1 MLSSEQ
7 NDERSVATG
16 DDSSNADYYIIA
28 FIRVNSCS
36 FVANKKIPAIKP
48 GSGTFRM
55 KYYASAPPSLSV
67 FLSGLRPG
75 IGRLD
80 LLLR

>member
-1 MLSSEQ
+1 MKL
-7 NDERSVATG
+7 VG
-16 DDSSNADYYIIA
+16 VFIA
-28 FIRVNSCS
+28 IRGH
-36 FVANKKIPAIKP
+36 KKIPAIKP
-48 GSGTFRM
+48 GSGTFRI